1 MKKIYLTIF
10 TLLTFSTLLISQINH
25 PYPPLD
31 LVSIPTSGTLPKG
44 SFTIE
49 TLLTKN
55 GGLVPKLM
63 VGLTENFSFGMSYG
77 VQNFIGEEKPETN
90 KETPELQIKYRVFE
104 ETESAPAFLIGLD
117 TQGFG
122 PYIKTAEYTT
132 YTITEDEDGNI
143 ISEPSTLTR
152 EINRYEQKAWGVY
165 AVLSKNWNLLGNLG
179 FHLGVN
185 KNTFETKDNDSSLNL
200 FFGFDKELNRSFSL
214 LIEYNAALNDGEEY
228 TSVDEDVFDFN
239 DITVG
244 KGKGFLNAGL
254 RWNVAENLLIEVNF
268 KDINLDE
275 DDFVN
280 REVKIMYS
288 EKF

>member
-1 MKKIYLTIF
+1 MKKIYLTI
-10 TLLTFSTLLISQINH
+10 LVFSTLLISQVNH

-77 VQNFIGEEKPETN
+77 IQNFIGEEKPQTN

-104 ETESAPAFLIGLD
+104 ETESTPAFLMGLD

-122 PYIKTAEYTT
+122 PYISTAEYTR
-132 YTITEDEDGNI
+132 YIMGDGGSLEPVTE
-143 ISEPSTLTR
+143 TK

-185 KNTFETKDNDSSLNL
+185 KNTFETKDNDSSMNL

-214 LIEYNAALNDGEEY
+214 LMEYNAALNDGEEY
-228 TSVDEDVFDFN
+228 TSIDEDSFDFN

-268 KDINLDE
+268 KDINLDK

>member
-1 MKKIYLTIF
+1 MKNIYLTI
-10 TLLTFSTLLISQINH
+10 LVFSTLLISQVNH

-77 VQNFIGEEKPETN
+77 IQNFIGEEKPETN

-104 ETESAPAFLIGLD
+104 ETESTPAFLMGLD

-122 PYIKTAEYTT
+122 PYISTAEYTR
-132 YTITEDEDGNI
+132 YIMGEGGFLEPVTEI
-143 ISEPSTLTR
+143 K

-185 KNTFETKDNDSSLNL
+185 KNTFETKDNDSSINL

-214 LIEYNAALNDGEEY
+214 LMEYNAALNDGEEY
-228 TSVDEDVFDFN
+228 TSIDEDSFDFN

-254 RWNVAENLLIEVNF
+254 RWNVAQNLLIEVNF
-268 KDINLDE
+268 KDINLDK

>member
-1 MKKIYLTIF
+1 MKNIYLSILVF
-10 TLLTFSTLLISQINH
+10 CTLLISQVNH

-77 VQNFIGEEKPETN
+77 IQNFIGEEKPKTN

-104 ETESAPAFLIGLD
+104 ETESTPAFLIGLD

-122 PYIKTAEYTT
+122 PYISTAEYTR
-132 YTITEDEDGNI
+132 YIMGEGGVLEPVTE
-143 ISEPSTLTR
+143 TK

-185 KNTFETKDNDSSLNL
+185 KNTFETKDNDSSINL

-214 LIEYNAALNDGEEY
+214 LMEYNAALNDGEEY
-228 TSVDEDVFDFN
+228 TSIDEDSFDFN

-254 RWNVAENLLIEVNF
+254 RWNVAQNLLIEVNF
-268 KDINLDE
+268 KDINLDK

>member
-1 MKKIYLTIF
+1 MKKKYLAI
-10 TLLTFSTLLISQINH
+10 LVFSTLLISQVNH

-31 LVSIPTSGTLPKG
+31 LVSVPTSGTLPKG

-77 VQNFIGEEKPETN
+77 IQNFIGEEKPQTN

-104 ETESAPAFLIGLD
+104 ETESTPAFLMGLD

-122 PYIKTAEYTT
+122 PYISTAEYTR
-132 YTITEDEDGNI
+132 YIMGDGGSLEPVTE
-143 ISEPSTLTR
+143 TK

-185 KNTFETKDNDSSLNL
+185 KNTFETKDNDSSMNL

-214 LIEYNAALNDGEEY
+214 LMEYNAALNDGEEY
-228 TSVDEDVFDFN
+228 TSIDEDSFDFN

-268 KDINLDE
+268 KDINLDK